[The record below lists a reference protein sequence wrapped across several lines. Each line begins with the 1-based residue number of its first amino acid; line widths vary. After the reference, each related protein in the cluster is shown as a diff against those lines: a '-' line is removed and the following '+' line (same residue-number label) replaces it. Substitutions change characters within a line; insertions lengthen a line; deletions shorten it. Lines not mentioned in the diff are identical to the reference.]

1 MIECAQRCP
10 LLWRT
15 LFFDLFFVILLL
27 LLKEVINIRMT
38 IIVFVSLWLIA
49 YGMNKNE
56 NKYNIIAFCVLLF
69 FSILLFIQGF
79 NDYIKYFSSIIAI
92 ILFIYFTILF
102 VIKKCINKIR

>member
-1 MIECAQRCP
+1 MIIKFMLYLPCYI
-10 LLWRT
+10 
-15 LFFDLFFVILLL
+15 FSFFVILLL

-56 NKYNIIAFCVLLF
+56 NKYNIIAFGILLF
-69 FSILLFIQGF
+69 FSIILFIQGY

-92 ILFIYFTILF
+92 ILFLYYTILL
-102 VIKKCINKIR
+102 VIKNCINKMR